1 MEKAFYI
8 KEIDAIVAKVI
19 SNRRDLEF
27 NPAEG
32 KF

>member
-8 KEIDAIVAKVI
+8 KEIDAVVAKVI
-19 SNRRDLEF
+19 SNRKDLQF
-27 NPAEG
+27 SPAEG